1 MDDGMIQQSGVG
13 YQKRTYRNHIGQNHL
28 KRFIVMVKDTDLLVY
43 APVNLEKQA
52 RESVLEQRGYL
63 EAYIRCNPLFLTSLA
78 PLETDGIAPDLV
90 REMAM
95 AGQKAG
101 VGPMAAVA
109 GGIAEMVGKSLLK
122 FVDEIIVENG
132 GDIFV
137 RTAAPIT
144 MGIFAGDSP
153 LSMRVG
159 LTIDAV
165 DHPMAV
171 CTSSGTI
178 GHSLSMGRADAACVV
193 ARSCPLADAAATAIG
208 NRVNSK
214 RDIQSAI
221 EFGKKIRGISGIVII
236 KNHGIG
242 MWGDLD
248 LVPFQGK
255 KS

>member
-1 MDDGMIQQSGVG
+1 MIQQPDMS
-13 YQKRTYRNHIGQNHL
+13 YQERTYRNHIGQNHL
-28 KRFIVMVKDTDLLVY
+28 NRFTVMVKDTDLLLY
-43 APVNLEKQA
+43 APVNLERQA
-52 RESVLEQRGYL
+52 RDSVLEQRGYL
-63 EAYIRCNPLFLTSLA
+63 ETYIRCNPLFLTSLA
-78 PLETDGIAPDLV
+78 PLETDGIAPTLV

-109 GGIAEMVGKSLLK
+109 GGIAEMVGKRLLK
-122 FVDEIIVENG
+122 LTDEIIVENG

-178 GHSLSMGRADAACVV
+178 GHSISMGRADAVCVV

-214 RDIQSAI
+214 IDIQGAI
-221 EFGKKIRGISGIVII
+221 DFGKTIMGISGIVVI
-236 KNHGIG
+236 KNDGIG